1 MKILAVN
8 NNHAKVSNNTNK
20 VASKPAHT
28 APMVK
33 QAHQDTFVKSCKK

>member
-1 MKILAVN
+1 MKVLAVN
-8 NNHAKVSNNTNK
+8 NNKPAKMNKVSK
-20 VASKPAHT
+20 VANKPAHT